1 MDKSQTYKYFFY
13 HFIVINF
20 MTQKF
25 SLHPFC
31 FSNIVE
37 WFNDVMTMHDR
48 KDAAACLEKGRSE
61 AVLQDTATETQP

>member
-1 MDKSQTYKYFFY
+1 
-13 HFIVINF
+13 

-25 SLHPFC
+25 SQHTFC
-31 FSNIVE
+31 FSNIAE

-61 AVLQDTATETQP
+61 AGLQDTATETQP